1 MGARSAVADQ
11 TRVLVVDDEPAL
23 LRAYSAMLRRQ
34 HCDAESASSGDE
46 AVRKLDERS
55 FDVILSDVQMPGMSG
70 LEFLRAVRQRD
81 LDIPVILMTGQP
93 GLEGA
98 MHALEYGA
106 FRYLVKPI
114 DPGLLEEVIL
124 RASRLHRMARLKRQS
139 QEVQGLSGTAPG
151 DRAGLET
158 RFAQALER
166 LWMAYQPIVV
176 WSERRVFGYEALLR
190 SDEPTM
196 GTPGDLLDAAE
207 RLGRLHDLGRAIRR
221 RVGHQAASAPSD
233 AHFFVNLHA
242 ADLNDDE
249 LYSDDAALCG
259 LADRVV
265 LEVTERA
272 SLDNVRAIEQR
283 VGRLRERRF
292 RIAVDDLGAGY
303 AGLTSFTLLEPAVVK
318 LDMSLVRGIDTHQ
331 RKQSIVRAMTRL
343 CGELGM
349 MVVAEG
355 VETVPE
361 RDALTGLGC
370 DLLQGYLF
378 ARPSRE
384 FGVPTWE

>member
-34 HCDAESASSGDE
+34 RCDVQCASSGDE
-46 AVRKLDERS
+46 AVQKLDEQS

-98 MHALEYGA
+98 MRALEYGA

-114 DPGLLEEVIL
+114 EFVLLEEVIL
-124 RASRLHRMARLKRQS
+124 RASRLHAMARLKRQS

-158 RFAQALER
+158 RFAQALDR

-221 RVGHQAASAPSD
+221 RVGNQAAGAPSD

-259 LADRVV
+259 MADRVV

-272 SLDNVRAIEQR
+272 SLDNVRAVEQR
-283 VGRLRERRF
+283 VGRLRQRRF

-303 AGLTSFTLLEPAVVK
+303 AGLTSFTLLEPAIVK
-318 LDMSLVRGIDTHQ
+318 LDMSLVRGIDTHL

-361 RDALTGLGC
+361 RDALAGLGC

-378 ARPSRE
+378 ARPTRE
-384 FGVPTWE
+384 FGIPIWE